1 MLNSNITYHRV
12 STIEELNQI
21 LKLQEK
27 NLRHL
32 ISDEEKEKEGF
43 VTLQHD
49 FEMLKKMND
58 GCAHCIAKHEGEV
71 VGYVLSMLKDF
82 KKDIPLL
89 VPMFIEIDE
98 AIMKHNLSSSY
109 IAMGQIC
116 VDKKVRGQG
125 VFRGLYHF
133 MAQELKNDFDAIITE
148 VDTKNKRSSNAH
160 KAVGFE
166 FLKNYTSNNQLWEV
180 IILKL

>member
-1 MLNSNITYHRV
+1 MDSTIITYHRAL
-12 STIEELNQI
+12 TAGELNEI
-21 LKLQEK
+21 LNLQEQ

-32 ISDEEKEKEGF
+32 ISDDVKEKEGF

-49 FEMLKKMND
+49 FNILKKMND
-58 GCAHCIAKHEGEV
+58 ACAHCIAKLNGKV
-71 VGYVLSMLKDF
+71 VGYALSMLQDF
-82 KKDIPLL
+82 KNDIPLL
-89 VPMFIEIDE
+89 VPMFNEIDE
-98 AIMKHNLSSSY
+98 LILEKNLSPNY

-116 VDKKVRGQG
+116 VDKSVRGMG

-133 MAQELKNDFDAIITE
+133 MAQQLKNDFDAIITE
-148 VDTKNKRSSNAH
+148 VDIKNTRSSNAH

-166 FLKNYTSNNQLWEV
+166 VLKNYTSNDQFWEV